1 MINDLQV
8 TRRSHMKLPS
18 LLLDHGT
25 LYDMELLRTLRGRLL
40 SRRLQVLCVIGAH
53 RFDELALINR
63 LFPSLRAIYLFEPQA
78 EPLEDLYRLARS
90 DTRIKVFPV
99 AVSDA
104 DGVASFNVASNA
116 GESSSLL
123 QLGSHRDHFPHV
135 TMQRSIEVP
144 TRRLDSVLTEHRL
157 ELPDAMIV
165 DVQGAEYMVLKSFP
179 AEILNRLRLIYT
191 EVSTEAVYE
200 SAGLLSQVE
209 ALLAPR
215 FVNLGFAAIN
225 ADVPVHGNA
234 VFVAREDVGDALA
247 MTRQERLRR
256 AFHRMKRRL
265 RARRRAS
272 E

>member
-1 MINDLQV
+1 
-8 TRRSHMKLPS
+8 MKPLS
-18 LLLDHGT
+18 LLLDNET
-25 LYDMELLRTLRGRLL
+25 LYDIELLRTLRGRLL
-40 SRRLQVLCVIGAH
+40 SLQLQVLCVIGAH

-78 EPLEDLYRLARS
+78 EPLEALYRLANH
-90 DTRIKVFPV
+90 DPRIKVFPV
-99 AVSDA
+99 AVSDT
-104 DGVASFNVASNA
+104 DGMASFHVASNA

-123 QLGSHRDHFPHV
+123 QLGSHREHFPHV

-144 TRRLDSVLTEHRL
+144 TRRLDSVLAEHRL
-157 ELPDAMIV
+157 ELPDAMII
-165 DVQGAEYMVLKSFP
+165 DVQGAEYMVLKSLS
-179 AEILNRLRLIYT
+179 ADILDRLRLIYT

-225 ADVPVHGNA
+225 AEVPVHGNA
-234 VFVAREDVGDALA
+234 IFVARKDVADALA
-247 MTRQERLRR
+247 MTSRERLRR

-265 RARRRAS
+265 RGGPGVPW
-272 E
+272 